1 MKEEEEKGK
10 VPFPVAHLVERII
23 ATPSPRLRYTVGPFE
38 ERLGPKLK
46 SVLPYRL
53 YELLFM
59 KHYKLA

>member
-1 MKEEEEKGK
+1 
-10 VPFPVAHLVERII
+10 VARLIERII
-23 ATPSPRLRYTVGPFE
+23 STPSPRLRYTVGPFG